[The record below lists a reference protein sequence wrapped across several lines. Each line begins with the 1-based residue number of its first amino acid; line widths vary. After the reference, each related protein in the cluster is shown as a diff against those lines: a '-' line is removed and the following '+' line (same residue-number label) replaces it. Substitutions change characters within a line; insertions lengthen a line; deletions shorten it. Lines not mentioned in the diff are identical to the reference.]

1 MLFDIHIHSNISPCS
16 SLKLDDI
23 INKAK
28 KIGLD
33 GICITDHDSMEAKT
47 LICEGMQKN
56 GLYVIIGMEYSTSD
70 GDFLIFGI
78 NNNIPLN
85 LTAEKLLIWVK
96 KSKGA
101 AIAAHPFRK
110 VRPAKEYTIKSK
122 LCNIVE
128 SINGR
133 NTSIENS
140 KINIWRKK
148 YNFTECGGSDAHT
161 LQEIGKVKTR
171 FFTDIRSS
179 EDLVYALNN
188 GLCIPEESVS
198 NLGL

>member
-28 KIGLD
+28 KTGLD
-33 GICITDHDSMEAKT
+33 GICITDHESMEAKT

-56 GLYVIIGMEYSTSD
+56 GLYVIIGMEYSTPD

-110 VRPAKEYTIKSK
+110 VRHVKEYIIKSK

-179 EDLVYALNN
+179 EDFVHALNN
-188 GLCIPEESVS
+188 GLCIPE
-198 NLGL
+198 